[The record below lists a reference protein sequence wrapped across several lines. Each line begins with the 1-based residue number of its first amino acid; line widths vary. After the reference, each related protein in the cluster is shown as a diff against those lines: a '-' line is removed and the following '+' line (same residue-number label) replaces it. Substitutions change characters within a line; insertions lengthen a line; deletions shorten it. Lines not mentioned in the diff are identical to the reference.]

1 MGETLKTILVSGGFD
16 PLHIGHLH
24 HLQAARAL
32 GDRLVVA
39 LNDDAWLIRKKNH
52 YFMPET
58 ERAEILR
65 GLACV
70 DEVFI
75 LHGDRDDASEAILSI
90 RPDVFA
96 KGGDRDLDS
105 LPIAEIDACRQV
117 GAVIACGVGGGKIQS
132 SSWLEEKARRIV

>member
-1 MGETLKTILVSGGFD
+1 MKTVTVSGGFD
-16 PLHIGHLH
+16 PLHIGHLR

-32 GDRLVVA
+32 GDRLVVI
-39 LNDDAWLIRKKNH
+39 LNDDAWLIRKKGH

-70 DEVFI
+70 DEVVI
-75 LHGDRDDASEAILSI
+75 LHGERDDASEAIRAI

-96 KGGDRDLDS
+96 KGGDREYGT
-105 LPIAEIDACRQV
+105 LPMAEIDACREV

-132 SSWLEEKARRIV
+132 SSWLEEKARRSA